1 MIRIAAI
8 GIVAVLLALQFK
20 GGRQE
25 YGLYLV
31 LAAGLLIFSGIIGQM
46 EVVLKTIREYLE
58 ETAVA
63 GAYLTILYK
72 LIGIAYI
79 AEFASGIC
87 KDAGYSFLAG
97 QIELAGKLTILT
109 LSMPVVLAVFQTI
122 KTVLEAAS

>member
-8 GIVAVLLALQFK
+8 GIVVVLLALQFK

-31 LAAGLLIFSGIIGQM
+31 LAAGFLIFSSVIGQM
-46 EVVLKTIREYLE
+46 SGLLETIRSYLSE
-58 ETAVA
+58 ISVS
-63 GAYLTILYK
+63 GSYLTILYK
-72 LIGIAYI
+72 MIGIAYL

-87 KDAGYSFLAG
+87 KDAGYSFLAS

-109 LSMPVVLAVFQTI
+109 ISLPVMLAVFDTL
-122 KTVLEAAS
+122 KLVLGSA